1 MVAARAAGSPALV
14 IAALLSPVYWVM
26 MSIAAVKAL
35 IQLVHAPSFW
45 EKTSHGLDQSDHD
58 RVLERA
64 AA

>member
-1 MVAARAAGSPALV
+1 V